1 MIGGA
6 GMEKRKELEKK
17 IEEIKYKIF
26 IEQMADFMDWGAYY
40 RLERK
45 LREAERE
52 LAALGA

>member
-1 MIGGA
+1 
-6 GMEKRKELEKK
+6 MEKRKELEKK